1 MCSLKSH
8 YHLPG
13 LFEFYELYKIFLP
26 LYREHPEYFY
36 DWCDIASIYGSP
48 EDCLWGGG
56 RTGFGTA
63 DAKDVLDLMNEFN
76 ISPRFTFSN
85 SLLRSEH
92 LLDKKCNRL
101 CKVFLRFKSFC
112 WYNCSFWFVVGLSKK
127 SVSAILFCFF
137 HHKGFNRFLW
147 FWKWT

>member
-1 MCSLKSH
+1 MFAH

-26 LYREHPEYFY
+26 LYCEHPEYFY

-63 DAKDVLDLMNEFN
+63 DAKDVLDLMNEYK

-85 SLLRSEH
+85 SLLVIFMD
-92 LLDKKCNRL
+92 LLA
-101 CKVFLRFKSFC
+101 V
-112 WYNCSFWFVVGLSKK
+112 YNALKNGSKK
-127 SVSAILFCFF
+127 FV
-137 HHKGFNRFLW
+137 
-147 FWKWT
+147 